1 MNKLVGKKVIITDKE
16 SWFYNEWG
24 TIKEV
29 DGDFY
34 YVAIA
39 DGLDSVPVFNR
50 DQFKVCKEKTKEARK

>member
-24 TIKEV
+24 NIVNVE
-29 DGDFY
+29 GDFY

-39 DGLDSVPVFNR
+39 DGLGACR
-50 DQFKVCKEKTKEARK
+50 T